1 MTDNTHYGPK
11 TAVGQYV
18 FGTKYAQQGETP
30 RDVYGR
36 VASALCFGHEHYHKF
51 RDLLASQKFL
61 PGGRIMAGAG
71 ASRAVTLYN
80 CFVSGIISDSF
91 VDGYGSIMDRAKEAA
106 VTMRMGGGIG
116 YDFSTLRPRGSLI
129 KKLGSTA
136 SGPVSFMEIFNAV
149 CLATCSAGHRRGAQ
163 MGVLRVDHPDIWEF
177 IHAKT
182 KPGALEGFNIS
193 VAITDDF
200 MQAVGRQADFPLHF
214 QGDVYQTVKAA
225 ELWEAIM
232 RAAWDW
238 AEPGVVFIDKM
249 NADNNL
255 HYCEEITATN
265 PCSEQPLPPHGAC
278 LLGSFNLTQYMKT
291 NGVGQW
297 HFDFAQFE
305 QDIPVAVEALDRVVE
320 ASQYPLSHQREEAFD
335 KRRMGIGV
343 TGLANAIE
351 AMQINRTGDYSY
363 GSAGFLHVMH
373 AILGSLSNG
382 AYQAS
387 ARLAQ
392 RLGSFPA
399 FDKDQYLES
408 KFLRRLSPETVET
421 IKAHGIRNSHLISIA
436 PTGTISLCADNVSS
450 GVEPTFAVETDILA
464 HMPDGEKRLRVRDY
478 GVENFGTDPKTSSQV
493 TAREH
498 IDVLACAQNY
508 CDSAVSKTCNVDG
521 TMAWEDFKDIYAR
534 AYRMGAKGCSVF
546 NKDGKRMAAL
556 VEAPSEVAVEQRNCV
571 TGTCDI

>member
-18 FGTKYAQQGETP
+18 FGTKYAQKGETP

-36 VASALCFGHEHYHKF
+36 VAAALCIGHDHYHKF
-51 RDLLASQKFL
+51 RSLLASQKFL

-163 MGVLRVDHPDIWEF
+163 MGILRVDHPDIWEF
-177 IHAKT
+177 VHAKT
-182 KPGALEGFNIS
+182 RPGMLEGFNIS

-200 MQAVGRQADFPLHF
+200 MVAVEKDEEFPLRF
-214 QGDVYQTVKAA
+214 DGQVYQTIKAA

-238 AEPGVVFIDKM
+238 AEPGVVFIDRM

-265 PCSEQPLPPHGAC
+265 PCSEQPLPPFGAC
-278 LLGSFNLTQYMKT
+278 LLGSFNLTQYVYEFE
-291 NGVGQW
+291 GG
-297 HFDFAQFE
+297 HYFDFKNFE
-305 QDIPVAVEALDRVVE
+305 RDIPIAVRALDRVVDV
-320 ASQYPLSHQREEAFD
+320 SQYPLGQQREEAFD

-343 TGLANAIE
+343 TGLANAVE
-351 AMQINRTGDYSY
+351 AMGHPY
-363 GSAGFLHVMH
+363 GSAEFLGVMH
-373 AILGSLSNG
+373 QILRTLANI

-387 ARLAQ
+387 SDLATE
-392 RLGSFPA
+392 LGSFPA
-399 FDKDQYLES
+399 YEPDEFLKS
-408 KFLRRLSPETVET
+408 KFVHRALSAETVKK
-421 IKAHGIRNSHLISIA
+421 IRSQGIRNSHLISIA

-450 GVEPTFAVETDILA
+450 GIEPTFAIDTDILA
-464 HMPDGEKRLRVRDY
+464 HMPDGEKRLRARDY
-478 GVENFGTDPKTSSQV
+478 GVENFRTNPRTADKV

-498 IDVLACAQNY
+498 IDVLACAQFH
-508 CDSAVSKTCNVDG
+508 CDSAVSKTCNIDG
-521 TMAWEDFKDIYAR
+521 SMPWEDFKAIYAR
-534 AYRMGAKGCSVF
+534 AYRSGAKGCSVF

-556 VEAPSEVAVEQRNCV
+556 VAAPEAEQVVADRTCA